1 MTQLEFTH
9 KLNEVSQMHSLKSE
23 LQHIGIMVD
32 LACNMRNPDVIQDL
46 RTTLSD
52 TKAIIADVL
61 SRSFPEEVPASN

>member
-1 MTQLEFTH
+1 
-9 KLNEVSQMHSLKSE
+9 MHSLKSE